1 MSLTKVSFSM
11 IEGSIIN
18 VVDYG
23 AVGDGVTDNTAFFL
37 AAKSAAIAAKC
48 TVIVPSGT
56 YILQP
61 GTDLSADDTDWY
73 FQAGSVLKLSN
84 TQATTSFIT
93 FTSPVNQRVFGMRV
107 NANRPVQDPVIF
119 GPDNCAVLVVDA
131 DSCTFDG
138 VEIINSP
145 GKGFA
150 LVSTPSGF
158 NRDVS
163 ILNFTGADCKE
174 QVLLVDGNNMLGFF
188 ERIIIDGVKI
198 GETGNFGLCL
208 NDGAGQVT
216 VSNVIS
222 EVKNSIGDAVYI
234 RDSFDLQLS
243 NIRGSS
249 GRNGLGIEKLN
260 GFTGRIELSNVIGEF
275 NTQNGILIFGAEN
288 VTATSLVALNNGI
301 AGINITQNSS
311 SDRSKNINI
320 SNCSTY
326 DNRVSPQ
333 QDYGVI
339 VSAADGV
346 RVGELIAYGNTIR
359 NLSILRATTSDII
372 APTRQLISGSTGSI
386 LAGASAVITLLWPV
400 AFDDANVN
408 IDSAY
413 VFVSSSSLNLVVTS
427 ISAVTQTTVQV
438 VVANLSATTAFTGTL
453 TVIGSRAV

>member
-37 AAKSAAIAAKC
+37 AAKAAAITAKS

-56 YILQP
+56 YILQSA
-61 GTDLSADDTDWY
+61 TDLSADDTDWY

-93 FTSPVNQRVFGMRV
+93 FSSPVNQRVFGMRV
-107 NANRPVQDPVIF
+107 NANRPVQNPVIF
-119 GPDNCAVLVVDA
+119 GGDNCAVLVVDA
-131 DSCTFDG
+131 DNCTFDG

-174 QVLLVDGNNMLGFF
+174 QVLLVDGNNRLGFF

-198 GETGNFGLCL
+198 GATGNFGLCL

-216 VSNVIS
+216 VSNVIA
-222 EVKNSIGDAVYI
+222 EIQNSIGDAVYI

-249 GRNGLGIEKLN
+249 GQNGLGIERVN
-260 GFTGRIELSNVIGEF
+260 GFTGRIELSNVCGEF
-275 NTQNGILIFGAEN
+275 NDQNGILIIGAEN
-288 VTATSLVALNNGI
+288 VTATSLAGCNNGD
-301 AGINITQNSS
+301 AGINISQNIYSE
-311 SDRSKNINI
+311 RSKNINI
-320 SNCSTY
+320 SNCSVY

-333 QDYGVI
+333 QDYGLLI
-339 VSAADGV
+339 SAADSV

-359 NLSILRATTSDII
+359 NLSILRATTSNIV
-372 APTRQLISGSTGSI
+372 APTRQVISGSTGSI
-386 LAGASAVITLLWPV
+386 AANASALITLNWPI
-400 AFDDANVN
+400 AFDDAFID

-413 VFVSSSSLNLVVTS
+413 VFVSSSSLNLSVTS
-427 ISAVTQTTVQV
+427 IAAITQNAVQV
-438 VVANLSATTAFTGTL
+438 IVKNLSGTTAFTGTL
-453 TVIGSRAV
+453 TVIGSRTV